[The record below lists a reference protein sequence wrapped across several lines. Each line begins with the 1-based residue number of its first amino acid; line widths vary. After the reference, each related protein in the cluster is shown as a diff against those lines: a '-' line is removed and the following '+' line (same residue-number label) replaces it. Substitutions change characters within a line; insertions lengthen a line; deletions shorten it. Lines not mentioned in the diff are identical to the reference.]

1 MIHFCDII
9 SFIPPFTSV
18 SDTKESFKGQVD
30 PPCCGDGLSHNLILD
45 ILPSPHDAEHV
56 LQWLHVPQLP
66 STAKESYEGLHG
78 RPHSKLNYP
87 VKSFTIMK
95 GNGKLDGLSY
105 V

>member
-78 RPHSKLNYP
+78 RHHSKLNL
-87 VKSFTIMK
+87 IMK
-95 GNGKLDGLSY
+95 GNGN
-105 V
+105 